1 MAVDNEVSLV
11 GIGASAGGLSVLKK
25 LVSNLPQEGSIAYII
40 VQHLDPTYESML
52 TELLEKVSSLPIEV
66 AVNGVKITSG
76 NIYVIPPNTYL
87 EVEASKL
94 KLTPPQGIRGMRKAI
109 DHLFRSL
116 ARECEHRCIGI
127 VLTGAGNDGTAGL
140 RTIKAAGGLTIAQDP
155 ATAEHASMPESAI
168 SAGVVD
174 KILKV
179 EMICSSLKEY
189 FSHPYLVEE
198 SKDINLGLEDS
209 LQEISHILVSHEGF
223 DIQQYKSGTIQRRI
237 ARRMGLSGTKKYE
250 DYLSQVRK
258 NPAERKFLIKDLLIN
273 VTDFF
278 RDDDAFTTMETKVI
292 PEVIKSLDV
301 DEDFRVWVAG
311 CATGEE
317 VYSLTIL
324 LIEAMRS
331 QGKDNRIKV
340 FATDIDEEAIAVA
353 RKGIYSDSIVSEVPD
368 VYIDRY
374 FIKRNKDLYQ
384 IQRQVRDLVSF
395 AVQNVTSDPPFSQM
409 HIISCRNLLIYLKK
423 EIQNDVINAFHFALK
438 REGYL
443 FLGSAESLGSRNN
456 KFKVLSEKWRIY
468 KKEDATN
475 EPAFFQKRLAS
486 RGRLI
491 EKRKSIDKRPE
502 PITRAEQLR
511 RDLLGTLLPPTMI
524 VGSKGEIIYNHGNL
538 SPYVIVPEG
547 EPHNDLYRTLIP
559 TLTSRIRSATFKARK
574 SQEAVS
580 FTYITSTPHVPQMAV
595 KVEAKML
602 INKNS
607 SLDDAICI
615 TFFERELKPDDSKD
629 THELDQD
636 KAVQQIEQEL
646 IETKEELQ
654 NTIEELETST
664 EELKASHEEALST
677 NEELQSANEE
687 LEASTEEL
695 RSLNEEL
702 RTVNDQL
709 KEKIDQMQLL
719 NDDLNNFFGSTNIPT
734 IFLDTSLKIQR
745 YTPAAAVLLGIGQM
759 DIDRPI
765 HALNSVLLGDD
776 LMDESK
782 NVLLTLESS
791 SSEKLGND
799 QRWFKR
805 GISPYR
811 TEDRRIEGVVVT
823 FLDITELKRLAEATH
838 RREQQQ
844 STVAQLGMLALSGMH
859 IDDFMDNLVRQVA
872 HTLNVEY
879 CKILKYRPEKHDL
892 LLVSGIGWR
901 SGLVGKAT
909 VPDEQDSQAGFTL
922 IQKEPVIVNSMAEE
936 RRFDGPNLLLEYD
949 VVSGMSVVIN
959 HSDPPYGVL
968 GIHSR
973 VYHHFDRDDAN
984 FIQSISNLLSIAIKS
999 HEANSALK
1007 ESESKLRIAKD
1018 SSQSGSFEYY
1028 LDRELDRIHTVWDPI
1043 ISALWGLTKD
1053 EKPSQDMFWRGVH
1066 PEDIDRVEKEV
1077 GKASISNGDGQYHA
1091 VYRVFN
1097 NINKDMSWVQATG
1110 KVIFDNGKAV
1120 KIIGMVRDITS
1131 VKKFEESLRLANE
1144 ELRNINTR
1152 QNEFLATLG
1161 HELRNPLAAISGA
1174 VNLIQDGFGEK
1185 TDVLQL
1191 MDRNVDRMSSM
1202 LDDLLDLARI
1212 ARGRVRLDKKVVNL
1226 KELLSN
1232 VVYEF
1237 NPIFTAKNQALSIS
1251 LCSEEVLIEGDEF
1264 RLEQVFG
1271 NLLTNASKFTQN
1283 GGDVNII
1290 VNTAHK
1296 DVKIQIIDNGVGI
1309 DGNPESIFLPF
1320 SQILPD
1326 KGNKGLGIGLALVKS
1341 FVEMHEGI
1349 IFVESAGL
1357 GKGCAFTIT
1366 FKLVHKDKI
1375 QKKVNKGNSSNH
1387 TLKKGLK
1394 IMIVDDN
1401 EDAVKLLEIRLKKNN
1416 CEVSK
1421 AYNAAQAL
1429 ALIGNSEPEAFLLDI
1444 GLPDMDGTQ
1453 LLQEIKKT
1461 YNKSAL
1467 FIAHTGYG
1475 HEEAKE
1481 RTKRAGF
1488 NHHITKP
1495 LNINKLLEI
1504 LSSVK

>member
-1 MAVDNEVSLV
+1 MAVNNNVSLV

-25 LVSNLPQEGSIAYII
+25 LVSNLPQEGNIAYII
-40 VQHLDPTYESML
+40 VQHLDPTHESML

-66 AVNGVKITSG
+66 AADGVKVVSG

-87 EVEASKL
+87 EVEAGKL
-94 KLTPPQGIRGMRKAI
+94 KLTPPQEVRGMRKAV

-127 VLTGAGNDGTAGL
+127 VLSGAGNDGTAGL
-140 RTIKAAGGLTIAQDP
+140 RMIKAAGGLTIAQDP
-155 ATAEHASMPESAI
+155 KTAEHASMPESAI
-168 SAGVVD
+168 NAGVAD

-189 FSHPYLVEE
+189 LSHPYLIEK
-198 SKDINLGLEDS
+198 SKDISLGLDDS
-209 LQEISHILVSHEGF
+209 LQDIAHILVSHEGF
-223 DIQQYKSGTIQRRI
+223 DIQQYKSSTIQRRI
-237 ARRMGLSGTKKYE
+237 ARRMGLAGIKDYE
-250 DYLSQVRK
+250 DYLSQVRQD
-258 NPAERKFLIKDLLIN
+258 ATERKFLIKDLLIN

-278 RDDDAFTTMETKVI
+278 RDGDAFEVVENDVL
-292 PEVIKSLDV
+292 PDVIKSLEA

-324 LIEAMRS
+324 LIEAMRA

-353 RKGIYSDSIVSEVPD
+353 RKGIYSESIVSEVPD
-368 VYIDRY
+368 IYIDRY
-374 FIKRNKDLYQ
+374 FIRMNRDVYQ

-423 EIQNDVINAFHFALK
+423 EIQNEVINAFHFALK
-438 REGYL
+438 PEGYL
-443 FLGSAESLGSRNN
+443 FLGSAESIGAGND
-456 KFKVLSEKWRIY
+456 KYKVLSKKWRIY
-468 KKEDATN
+468 KKENSTV
-475 EPAFFQKRLAS
+475 EPVFFQKRLAS
-486 RGRLI
+486 RGRLM
-491 EKRKSIDKRPE
+491 EKKKSTDKRPE
-502 PITRAEQLR
+502 SITRAEQLR

-524 VGSKGEIIYNHGNL
+524 VGTKGEILYNHGNL

-547 EPHNDLYRTLIP
+547 EPHNDLFRTLIP
-559 TLTSRIRSATFKARK
+559 ALTSRVRSVIFKARK

-580 FTYITSTPHVPQMAV
+580 FTYIPPEFQDRKIAV
-595 KVEAKML
+595 KVEAQL
-602 INKNS
+602 LLNKNS
-607 SLDDAICI
+607 SVDDAICI
-615 TFFERELKPDDSKD
+615 TFFNSEFKQDDSNQA
-629 THELDQD
+629 HELDQD

-646 IETKEELQ
+646 VETKEELQ

-702 RTVNDQL
+702 RTVNEQL
-709 KEKIDQMQLL
+709 KEKIDQMQSL

-745 YTPAAAVLLGIGQM
+745 YTPATETLLGIGQM

-765 HALNSVLLGDD
+765 HALNNSLLGDD
-776 LMDESK
+776 LMDEAKS
-782 NVLLTLESS
+782 VLHTLESS
-791 SSEKLGND
+791 SSEKIGND
-799 QRWFKR
+799 RRWFKR
-805 GISPYR
+805 GISPYK

-823 FLDITELKRLAEATH
+823 FLDITEMKRLAEAAH
-838 RREQQQ
+838 RRELQQ
-844 STVAQLGMLALSGMH
+844 STAAKLGMLALSGMH

-879 CKILKYRPEKHDL
+879 CKILKYQPKENNL

-901 SGLVGKAT
+901 PGLVGKVT
-909 VPDEQDSQAGFTL
+909 VPDQQDSQAGFTL
-922 IQKEPVIVNSMAEE
+922 TQKEPVIVPSMTDE
-936 RRFDGPNLLLEYD
+936 RRFYGPNLLFEHD

-959 HSDPPYGVL
+959 HSSPPYGVL

-973 VYHHFDRDDAN
+973 SHHNFDRDDAN
-984 FIQSISNLLSIAIKS
+984 FIQSIANLLSIAVKS
-999 HEANSALK
+999 HEANAALK

-1018 SSQSGSFEYY
+1018 SSHSGSFEYY
-1028 LDRELDRIHTVWDPI
+1028 LDKELTVWDPI
-1043 ISALWGLTKD
+1043 ISELWGLTET
-1053 EKPSQDMFWRGVH
+1053 EKPCQELFWRGLH
-1066 PEDIDRVEKEV
+1066 PDDKDRIEEEIK
-1077 GKASISNGDGQYHA
+1077 KASSKSGDGQYSA
-1091 VYRVFN
+1091 VYRVIN
-1097 NINKDMSWVQATG
+1097 NISKNISWVQATG
-1110 KVIFDNGKAV
+1110 KVIFDNDRAV
-1120 KIIGMVRDITS
+1120 KMIGMVQDITS
-1131 VKKFEESLRLANE
+1131 MKQSEESLKLAND
-1144 ELRNINTR
+1144 ELRSINAR
-1152 QNEFLATLG
+1152 QNEFVATLG

-1174 VNLIQDGFGEK
+1174 VDLIQDSLGEK
-1185 TDVLQL
+1185 TDVLHL
-1191 MDRNVDRMSSM
+1191 MDRNVHRMSSM

-1212 ARGRVRLDKKVVNL
+1212 ARGRVRLDTKLVDL
-1226 KELLSN
+1226 KQLLGN

-1251 LCSEEVLIEGDEF
+1251 LCSEEVLVEGDVF
-1264 RLEQVFG
+1264 RLEQVIG
-1271 NLLTNASKFTQN
+1271 NLLTNASKFTQT

-1290 VNTAHK
+1290 VNTANK
-1296 DVKIQIIDNGVGI
+1296 EVKIQIIDNGVGI
-1309 DGNPESIFLPF
+1309 DGDPERIFLPF
-1320 SQILPD
+1320 SQITPD
-1326 KGNKGLGIGLALVKS
+1326 KNNKGLGIGLALVKS
-1341 FVEMHEGI
+1341 FVEMHGGTI
-1349 IFVESAGL
+1349 TVESAGL
-1357 GKGCAFTIT
+1357 GKGCAFAIT
-1366 FKLVHKDKI
+1366 FELVEKGKVRKSLDKE
-1375 QKKVNKGNSSNH
+1375 KSPDY

-1394 IMIVDDN
+1394 VMIVDDN
-1401 EDAVKLLEIRLKKNN
+1401 EDAVQLLELRLKKNN

-1421 AYNAAQAL
+1421 VYNAAQAL
-1429 ALIGNSEPEAFLLDI
+1429 ALLDNSDPEVFLLDI
-1444 GLPDMDGTQ
+1444 GLPDMDGSQ

-1461 YNKSAL
+1461 YKNPAL

-1481 RTKRAGF
+1481 GTKKAGF
-1488 NHHITKP
+1488 DHHITKP
-1495 LNINKLLEI
+1495 LKITKLLEI